1 VAIIR
6 EYSVE
11 TLTRVEDSEEI
22 QRIAVTG
29 HGSAGEGQRERSRV
43 YRAYWQVCPTFAEEE
58 AESIFA

>member
-29 HGSAGEGQRERSRV
+29 RSSAGEG
-43 YRAYWQVCPTFAEEE
+43 
-58 AESIFA
+58 